1 MKRTEGKKLLKKVW
15 AGSSIHF
22 VSREKYSKESVVIVY
37 KKCYL
42 KLFWNMQLS
51 SPFLQRFKI
60 RSFCKADF
68 SKLAKGQW
76 FSLYFSKCKAND

>member
-37 KKCYL
+37 KKMLPQTVLEYAVE
-42 KLFWNMQLS
+42 F
-51 SPFLQRFKI
+51 PFP
-60 RSFCKADF
+60 
-68 SKLAKGQW
+68 SKVQ
-76 FSLYFSKCKAND
+76 N